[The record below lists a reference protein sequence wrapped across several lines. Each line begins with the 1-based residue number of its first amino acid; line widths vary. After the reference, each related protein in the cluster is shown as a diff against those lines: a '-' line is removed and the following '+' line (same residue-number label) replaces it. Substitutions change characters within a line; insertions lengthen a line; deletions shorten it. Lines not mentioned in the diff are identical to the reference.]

1 VKGIYWRDESPG
13 DLLCGR
19 RCCIPSRKP
28 SSQTKQMGW
37 EKTLKQV
44 STLLG
49 ALILVAAVLMA
60 AGQDQPMRIGVI
72 DFYGYAGLDVDQ
84 IRSRLP
90 LKEGDAIS
98 NPRALTDAVNKV
110 VKSITGRPATDV
122 EPVCC
127 DPQGNWM
134 IYVGLPGTSV
144 VPAKFNPVPKGKFH
158 FAPDIVE
165 LYNQTMEASSS
176 AILKGNSSED
186 HSQGFALSSEP
197 ALRAKQL
204 EVHTYA
210 SEHDK
215 LILQVLN
222 SSSDARQRAVAAFM
236 LGYGRRSQQQI
247 SALVHASHDADD
259 TVRNNA
265 TRALA
270 VLADSNPKV
279 AARIPASGFIRML
292 SSPSWTDRNKAGFL
306 LMYLTR
312 TRDPKLLRQIH
323 AEALTPLIE
332 IARWK
337 DHAHALSARV
347 LLGRIAGIP
356 DERLVELANAD
367 NAEEIIKELKL
378 KSHAPE

>member
-1 VKGIYWRDESPG
+1 
-13 DLLCGR
+13 
-19 RCCIPSRKP
+19 
-28 SSQTKQMGW
+28 
-37 EKTLKQV
+37 
-44 STLLG
+44 
-49 ALILVAAVLMA
+49 
-60 AGQDQPMRIGVI
+60 MRIGVI

-90 LKEGDAIS
+90 LKEGDRIANANAI
-98 NPRALTDAVNKV
+98 RDAFNKA

-127 DPQGNWM
+127 DPQGQLM
-134 IYVGLPGTSV
+134 IYVGLPGNSI
-144 VPAKFNPVPKGKFH
+144 VPTKFNPIPKGRIH
-158 FAPDIVE
+158 FARAVVD
-165 LYNQTMEASSS
+165 LYDQTMEASRA

-186 HSQGFALSSEP
+186 NSQGFALSSEP
-197 ALRAKQL
+197 ALRAKEL

-210 SEHDK
+210 SEHEK
-215 LILQVLN
+215 LILQVLHE
-222 SSSDARQRAVAAFM
+222 SSEAKQRVVAAFM
-236 LGYGRRSQQQI
+236 LGYARQSQQQI

-259 TVRNNA
+259 DVRNDA

-270 VLADSNPKV
+270 VLADSSPKV

-292 SSPSWTDRNKAGFL
+292 GSPWWTDRNKAGFL

-312 TRDPKLLRQIH
+312 TRDPKLLREIR

-332 IARWK
+332 MARWK
-337 DHAHALSARV
+337 DHQHAVFARM

-356 DERLVELANAD
+356 DARLVELSNAD

-378 KSHAPE
+378 RSPSRE